1 MSGANELAPE
11 GQQEVQGP
19 EGTSAASVDAVPVL
33 EEEVVPAKPPVG
45 ERLRVAREARAMDI
59 DAVASAL
66 KLSKRQIE
74 ALEAGDWDKLPGHTF
89 IRGFV
94 RNYAR
99 VVQLDV
105 ESLLADLDA
114 PPPKAPRLDLP
125 NGTATVM
132 PQRGQA
138 QKRDYAAV
146 LAGLVLVAIAVVA
159 YFVVPQDLWLSKTSA
174 PVPTSKE
181 ATESVPLFPPGAT
194 PASVAAGDP
203 AGAAGVSPVQ
213 LPVVDGSGLP
223 ADGRPTVQPVVAAP
237 GKGLRFTFAQPSWV
251 EVRDRSG
258 QIIFS
263 QLNPAGSDKEIDG
276 QPPFSLVVGNAGH
289 VTVQYQGRTIDLQP
303 RSKDDVARVTVE

>member
-11 GQQEVQGP
+11 GQQEEQVP
-19 EGTSAASVDAVPVL
+19 EGASAVGVDAVPVL

-45 ERLRVAREARAMDI
+45 ERLRAAREARAMDI

-159 YFVVPQDLWLSKTSA
+159 YFVVPQDLWLSKTTA
-174 PVPTSKE
+174 PAPTAKE
-181 ATESVPLFPPGAT
+181 AAESVPLFPPGAT
-194 PASVAAGDP
+194 PASIAAGDP
-203 AGAAGVSPVQ
+203 AGAAGMSPVQ
-213 LPVVDGSGLP
+213 LPVADGSGSS

-289 VTVQYQGRTIDLQP
+289 VTVQYQGRTIELQP

>member
-11 GQQEVQGP
+11 GQQEEQVP
-19 EGTSAASVDAVPVL
+19 EGASAASVDAVPVL

-74 ALEAGDWDKLPGHTF
+74 ALEAGDWEKLPGHTF

-159 YFVVPQDLWLSKTSA
+159 YFVVPQDLWLSKTTA
-174 PVPTSKE
+174 PVPTTKE
-181 ATESVPLFPPGAT
+181 AAESVPLFPPGAT

-203 AGAAGVSPVQ
+203 AGAAGVSSVQ
-213 LPVVDGSGLP
+213 LPAADGSGSP

-237 GKGLRFTFAQPSWV
+237 GKGLRFTFTQPSWV

>member
-11 GQQEVQGP
+11 GQQEEQVP
-19 EGTSAASVDAVPVL
+19 EGASAASVDAVPVL

-74 ALEAGDWDKLPGHTF
+74 ALEAGDWEKLPGHTF

-159 YFVVPQDLWLSKTSA
+159 YFVVPQDLWLSKTTP

-203 AGAAGVSPVQ
+203 AGAAGMSSVQ
-213 LPVVDGSGLP
+213 LPAADGSGSP